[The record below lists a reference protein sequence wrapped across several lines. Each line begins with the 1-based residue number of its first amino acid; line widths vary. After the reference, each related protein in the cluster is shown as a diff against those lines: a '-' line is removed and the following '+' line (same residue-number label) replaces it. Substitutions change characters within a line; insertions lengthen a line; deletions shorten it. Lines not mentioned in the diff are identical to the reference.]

1 MKRRNAPALVILAT
15 ASPNL
20 VSCALSGHRLEG
32 NDLAVVREL
41 QSINTIQAQY
51 KSEFGKYAATLGELG
66 LPASG
71 DKDGY
76 LLIMTATPSAYVVRA
91 NPKVFGRSVG
101 PFTPTRALS
110 FVRIGRPSPRTPVA
124 CPCPSGWRNRLHAP
138 TRFRVTI
145 DNRYEA
151 A

>member
-91 NPKVFGRSVG
+91 NPKVFGRS
-101 PFTPTRALS
+101 
-110 FVRIGRPSPRTPVA
+110 GRWTLYTDQSAVIRQNRSAEPANAGSSPLPEWLAKPLART
-124 CPCPSGWRNRLHAP
+124 
-138 TRFRVTI
+138 
-145 DNRYEA
+145 D
-151 A
+151 

>member
-41 QSINTIQAQY
+41 QTINTIQAQY
-51 KSEFGKYAATLGELG
+51 KSEFGKYAGTLVALG

-76 LLIMTATPSAYVVRA
+76 ILTMTATPSAYIVHA
-91 NPKVFGRSVG
+91 NPKVFGRS
-101 PFTPTRALS
+101 
-110 FVRIGRPSPRTPVA
+110 GRWTLYTDQSAVIRQNRSAEPANAGSSPLPEWLAKPLART
-124 CPCPSGWRNRLHAP
+124 
-138 TRFRVTI
+138 
-145 DNRYEA
+145 D
-151 A
+151 